1 VSRLGLDTGWPCSR
15 IDCNNLD
22 LDEDIIISQLRLR
35 PVSDACITRPMNDNG
50 FHIACRRLALSLE
63 IALETMDSSK
73 SQETKE
79 ETVYNLYRLTEQ
91 RVYLYQ

>member
-1 VSRLGLDTGWPCSR
+1 
-15 IDCNNLD
+15 
-22 LDEDIIISQLRLR
+22 
-35 PVSDACITRPMNDNG
+35 MNDNG
-50 FHIACRRLALSLE
+50 FHIAYRRLALSLE